1 MISENVLKECVE
13 TNEASV
19 KDYLSQ
25 FFHIKELDFFQL
37 RQTMFAE
44 VLGMPVSDIKR
55 VSDAKCRSISLL
67 YSKDSSQTDAL
78 VPIKYI
84 EVPGRSSDL
93 KCYRFSL
100 KASVDELIRKHY
112 IKNLEGL
119 DREEREGALFV
130 EEKRIDLLSFFYPSS
145 LLSLIHRQCPLIE
158 KAMAEYE
165 KFESLEELQHLVSGL
180 SPYTGCNRPKRDFR
194 I

>member
-1 MISENVLKECVE
+1 MIDKDVLKECVE
-13 TNEASV
+13 TNEASA
-19 KDYLSQ
+19 KEYLSR
-25 FFHIKELDFFQL
+25 FFHIKEFDFSQL
-37 RQTMFAE
+37 KQSMLAE
-44 VLGMPVSDIKR
+44 ALGMPVSDIKR
-55 VSDAKCRSISLL
+55 VPDAKCRGILLL
-67 YSKDSSQTDAL
+67 YPRDSLQTDAL
-78 VPIKYI
+78 VPVKYI
-84 EVPGRSSDL
+84 DVPERLSDL
-93 KCYRFSL
+93 KCYKFSL

-165 KFESLEELQHLVSGL
+165 RFESLKELQHLVSGL

>member
-1 MISENVLKECVE
+1 MISEDVLKECVE

-19 KDYLSQ
+19 KDYLSR
-25 FFHIKELDFFQL
+25 FFHIKELGFFQL

-55 VSDAKCRSISLL
+55 VPDAKCRSISLL
-67 YSKDSSQTDAL
+67 YPKNSLQTDAL
-78 VPIKYI
+78 VPVKYI

-100 KASVDELIRKHY
+100 KASVDEFIRKHY

-130 EEKRIDLLSFFYPSS
+130 EEKRIDLLSFFHPSS

-158 KAMAEYE
+158 KAMGEYG
-165 KFESLEELQHLVSGL
+165 KFESLKELQSLVSGL
-180 SPYTGCNRPKRDFR
+180 
-194 I
+194 

>member
-1 MISENVLKECVE
+1 MISEDVLEECIEV
-13 TNEASV
+13 NEALV

-25 FFHIKELDFFQL
+25 FFRIEELDFSWL
-37 RQTMFAE
+37 RQSVLAE
-44 VLGMPVSDIKR
+44 AVGMPVSDIRR
-55 VSDAKCRSISLL
+55 VPGAKCRGISLL
-67 YSKDSSQTDAL
+67 YPRDSLQTDAL

-84 EVPGRSSDL
+84 DVPERLSDL

-100 KASVDELIRKHY
+100 KASVDGLIRKHY

-130 EEKRIDLLSFFYPSS
+130 EEKRIDLLSFFHPSS
-145 LLSLIHRQCPLIE
+145 LLPLIHRQCPLIE
-158 KAMAEYE
+158 KAMREYG
-165 KFESLEELQHLVSGL
+165 KFESLKELQSLVSSL
-180 SPYTGCNRPKRDFR
+180 SPYTGCSRLKRDFR